1 MNTSEIKIFLKSLYS
16 FLEND
21 TLDEF
26 VEFCDYVKLPKG
38 TELIQER
45 NRHHYIYL
53 VIKGSVKSYYLNEG
67 KESCTWF
74 AFENEIVATIKTF
87 SGLNSNETIK
97 LVEDSE
103 FIRIN
108 SKAFKKL
115 AENKMSMSRLINELL
130 IEHAVFLET
139 LNNLKSIPAK
149 DRYLLLVKD
158 QPHLLQRIS
167 ITDLA
172 SFIGVNRETLSRIRS
187 KDSFVTYV
195 K

>member
-130 IEHAVFLET
+130 IEHAVFLEA
-139 LNNLKSIPAK
+139 LLYLKSIPAK
-149 DRYLLLVKD
+149 DRYHLLVKD

-167 ITDLA
+167 LTDLA
-172 SFIGVNRETLSRIRS
+172 SLIGINRETLSRIRS

>member
-38 TELIQER
+38 TELIQEG
-45 NRHHYIYL
+45 NRHYYIYF

-97 LVEDSE
+97 LLEDSE

-130 IEHAVFLET
+130 IEHAVFLEA
-139 LNNLKSIPAK
+139 LLYLKSIPAK
-149 DRYLLLVKD
+149 DRYHLLLKD

-167 ITDLA
+167 LTDLA
-172 SFIGVNRETLSRIRS
+172 SLIGINRETLSRIRS
-187 KDSFVTYV
+187 KA
-195 K
+195 

>member
-38 TELIQER
+38 TELIQEG
-45 NRHHYIYL
+45 NRHHYIYF

-97 LVEDSE
+97 LLEDSE

-130 IEHAVFLET
+130 IEHAVFLEA
-139 LNNLKSIPAK
+139 LLHLK
-149 DRYLLLVKD
+149 
-158 QPHLLQRIS
+158 
-167 ITDLA
+167 
-172 SFIGVNRETLSRIRS
+172 
-187 KDSFVTYV
+187 
-195 K
+195 

>member
-1 MNTSEIKIFLKSLYS
+1 MNKSEIKIFLKSLYS

-74 AFENEIVATIKTF
+74 AFENE
-87 SGLNSNETIK
+87 
-97 LVEDSE
+97 
-103 FIRIN
+103 
-108 SKAFKKL
+108 
-115 AENKMSMSRLINELL
+115 
-130 IEHAVFLET
+130 
-139 LNNLKSIPAK
+139 
-149 DRYLLLVKD
+149 
-158 QPHLLQRIS
+158 
-167 ITDLA
+167 
-172 SFIGVNRETLSRIRS
+172 
-187 KDSFVTYV
+187 
-195 K
+195 

>member
-38 TELIQER
+38 TELIQEG
-45 NRHHYIYL
+45 NRHHYIYF

-130 IEHAVFLET
+130 SEHAVFLEA
-139 LNNLKSIPAK
+139 LLYLKSIPAK
-149 DRYLLLVKD
+149 DRYQLLVKD

-167 ITDLA
+167 LTDLA

-187 KDSFVTYV
+187 KA
-195 K
+195 

>member
-1 MNTSEIKIFLKSLYS
+1 LNTSEIKIFLKSLYS

-38 TELIQER
+38 TELIQEG
-45 NRHHYIYL
+45 NRHHYIYF

-97 LVEDSE
+97 LLEDSE

-130 IEHAVFLET
+130 IEHAVFLEA
-139 LNNLKSIPAK
+139 LLYLKSIPAK
-149 DRYLLLVKD
+149 DRYNLLVKD
-158 QPHLLQRIS
+158 QPHLLQRITL
-167 ITDLA
+167 TDLA
-172 SFIGVNRETLSRIRS
+172 SLIGINRETLSRIRS

>member
-1 MNTSEIKIFLKSLYS
+1 MNKSEIKIFLKSLYS

-38 TELIQER
+38 TELIPEG
-45 NRHHYIYL
+45 NRHHYIYF

-87 SGLNSNETIK
+87 SGLNS
-97 LVEDSE
+97 
-103 FIRIN
+103 
-108 SKAFKKL
+108 KAFKKL

-130 IEHAVFLET
+130 IEHAVFLEA
-139 LNNLKSIPAK
+139 LLYLKSIPAK
-149 DRYLLLVKD
+149 DRYHLLVKD

-167 ITDLA
+167 LTDLA
-172 SFIGVNRETLSRIRS
+172 SFIGINRETLSRIRS
-187 KDSFVTYV
+187 KA
-195 K
+195 

>member
-1 MNTSEIKIFLKSLYS
+1 MNKSEIKTYLKSLYS
-16 FLEND
+16 YLESN
-21 TLDEF
+21 TLNE
-26 VEFCDYVKLPKG
+26 VTEFCDYLKLSKG
-38 TELIQER
+38 TELIQEG
-45 NRHHYIYL
+45 NRHHYIYF

-97 LVEDSE
+97 LLEDSE

-130 IEHAVFLET
+130 IEHAVFLEA
-139 LNNLKSIPAK
+139 LLYLKSIPAK
-149 DRYLLLVKD
+149 DRYNLLVKD
-158 QPHLLQRIS
+158 QPHLLQRITL
-167 ITDLA
+167 TDLA
-172 SFIGVNRETLSRIRS
+172 SLIGINRETLSRIRS

>member
-38 TELIQER
+38 TELIQEG
-45 NRHHYIYL
+45 NRHHYIYF

-115 AENKMSMSRLINELL
+115 AWNFVYHMLKHTYVFRLL
-130 IEHAVFLET
+130 IYLVIDDET
-139 LNNLKSIPAK
+139 IMFPL
-149 DRYLLLVKD
+149 
-158 QPHLLQRIS
+158 
-167 ITDLA
+167 
-172 SFIGVNRETLSRIRS
+172 F
-187 KDSFVTYV
+187 
-195 K
+195 